1 MGGSGSKMEKALV
14 DFPDGER
21 YFGLEN
27 FGNTCYANSVL
38 QSLYFCRP
46 FRRRV
51 LEYAAA
57 RLPVRDA
64 DETLLTCLAELFVQA
79 RARPR
84 AGTLQSLLARTG
96 ALQALLGV
104 LREHLGGQH
113 SARGW
118 VPGEVPGRA
127 DARAHGEGPASS
139 TALLVQ
145 ANGCPFPR
153 RLCGVQPTHLA
164 RAAQVNTQKKKTGVI
179 APRRFVQRL
188 KRDNELF
195 RSYMHQARLGAAVS
209 WQPAPG
215 VRLRQA
221 PGRLASMHTRS
232 CCSPV
237 GGAGACHGNGGR
249 T

>member
-1 MGGSGSKMEKALV
+1 MQPRSPTLRSCSARACVRTQRCAMGGSGSKMEKALV

-84 AGTLQSLLARTG
+84 AGTLQSLLARAG

-104 LREHLGGQH
+104 LREQVG
-113 SARGW
+113 STR
-118 VPGEVPGRA
+118 RA
-127 DARAHGEGPASS
+127 A
-139 TALLVQ
+139 
-145 ANGCPFPR
+145 GCPARCLAELMRVRTGKDLPARPR
-153 RLCGVQPTHLA
+153 CLSRRTA
-164 RAAQVNTQKKKTGVI
+164 ARSRAAC
-179 APRRFVQRL
+179 AACSRRTWRA
-188 KRDNELF
+188 RR
-195 RSYMHQARLGAAVS
+195 RS
-209 WQPAPG
+209 
-215 VRLRQA
+215 
-221 PGRLASMHTRS
+221 TRRRRRR
-232 CCSPV
+232 
-237 GGAGACHGNGGR
+237 A
-249 T
+249 